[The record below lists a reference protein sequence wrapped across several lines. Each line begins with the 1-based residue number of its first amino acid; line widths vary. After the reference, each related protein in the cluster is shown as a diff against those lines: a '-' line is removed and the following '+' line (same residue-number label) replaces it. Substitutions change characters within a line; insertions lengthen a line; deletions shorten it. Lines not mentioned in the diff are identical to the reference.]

1 VSHLPA
7 APPAIV
13 RSDGISLIASGRSLR
28 GRPIMAFHVGSTTN
42 RPVLVFG
49 AIHGNEPAGIAIAD
63 ALLDAPMPDGADVW
77 VVPDL
82 NPDGVALDR
91 RQNGDG
97 IDLNRNF
104 PYRWSPVASDGAFD
118 YPGPR
123 AASEPETQ
131 FAIRLIRAVR
141 PAITI
146 WFHQHLRVVD
156 VSGGSRAVEARFSRL
171 VGLPLR
177 RLPRYAGSAPTW
189 QNHTFPGTTSFVVEL
204 PAGTLGAP
212 AVARYTRAVIDLAV
226 GDGS

>member
-1 VSHLPA
+1 MSHLPA
-7 APPAIV
+7 ASPAIV
-13 RSDGISLIASGRSLR
+13 RSDGTSLIASGRSLR
-28 GRPIMAFHVGSTTN
+28 GRPIMAFHVGSTTT

-63 ALLDAPMPDGADVW
+63 ALLDAHMPAGADVW

-82 NPDGVALDR
+82 NPDGVARDR

-104 PYRWSPVASDGAFD
+104 PYRWSPIAADGPFD

-131 FAIRLIRAVR
+131 FAIRVIRTVR

-156 VSGGSRAVEARFSRL
+156 ISGGSRAVEARFSQL

-177 RLPRYAGSAPTW
+177 RLPRYPGSAPTW

-204 PAGTLGAP
+204 PAGVLAGP
-212 AVARYTRAVIDLAV
+212 AVARYVRAIIDLTRP
-226 GDGS
+226 